1 MTQRLFEKKQKL
13 LKIKQWML
21 KSAKNL
27 KEINS
32 LLWIAVFE
40 IFFKNRREIM
50 KLMIVDD
57 ASFMRV
63 FIRRM
68 IEKTDFEVVCE
79 ACDGKDAIAK
89 FIQYKPDIIT
99 MDITMPNLTGI
110 EALKEIK
117 KISTMVKVIMVSAM
131 GQEPL
136 VREAVINGADSFIIK
151 PFKEEKLIE
160 VLEAMNK

>member
-131 GQEPL
+131 GQEAL

>member
-1 MTQRLFEKKQKL
+1 
-13 LKIKQWML
+13 
-21 KSAKNL
+21 
-27 KEINS
+27 
-32 LLWIAVFE
+32 
-40 IFFKNRREIM
+40 M

-57 ASFMRV
+57 ALIMRV
-63 FIRRM
+63 LIRRM

-79 ACDGKDAIAK
+79 ASDGKDAIAK

-131 GQEPL
+131 GQEAL

>member
-40 IFFKNRREIM
+40 IVFKNRREIM

-57 ASFMRV
+57 ALIMRV
-63 FIRRM
+63 LIRRM

-79 ACDGKDAIAK
+79 ASDGKDAIAK

-99 MDITMPNLTGI
+99 MDITMPNLTGL

-117 KISTMVKVIMVSAM
+117 KISTTVKVIMVSAM
-131 GQEPL
+131 GQEAL

>member
-1 MTQRLFEKKQKL
+1 
-13 LKIKQWML
+13 ML

-131 GQEPL
+131 GQEAL

>member
-40 IFFKNRREIM
+40 IVFKNRREIM